1 VAEVGIPAQAAAM
14 GPDRVL
20 APKILVV
27 VGLGNPGEQYAGTR
41 HNAGFQVVDELA
53 RRRRVCWRPTHAS
66 FVYTREKLPGS
77 GPVLVKPLTF
87 MNRSGIAIDEMMR
100 QFQLSSNQ
108 ILVVHDDL
116 DLAVGRLRLM
126 ARGSAGGH
134 RGVQSIIEHTATD
147 AFARIKV
154 GIGRPRH
161 SEPIEEYVLEPPY
174 ADELELYQATIERA
188 ATAAEAVLTG
198 GLEAAMNRFNSRW
211 QPFQEGPGGTVKDA
225 QA

>member
-1 VAEVGIPAQAAAM
+1 M
-14 GPDRVL
+14 GPDCVL
-20 APKILVV
+20 APKMVV

-53 RRRRVCWRPTHAS
+53 RRWRLCWRPAHAS
-66 FVYTREKLPGS
+66 FVHTREQLPGS
-77 GPVLVKPLTF
+77 WPVLVKPLTF

-100 QFQLSSNQ
+100 QFQLGSNQ

-116 DLAVGRLRLM
+116 DLAVGRLRLV

-147 AFARIKV
+147 VFARIKV
-154 GIGRPRH
+154 GIGRPRF
-161 SEPIEEYVLEPPY
+161 SESIEEFVLEPPY
-174 ADELELYQATIERA
+174 ADELECYQATIERA
-188 ATAAEAVLTG
+188 ADATETVLTE
-198 GLEAAMNRFNSRW
+198 GLEVAMNRFNSRRR
-211 QPFQEGPGGTVKDA
+211 QVQEDPGGTVKDA

>member
-1 VAEVGIPAQAAAM
+1 MVEVGIPAQAGAR

-20 APKILVV
+20 APKIVVV
-27 VGLGNPGEQYAGTR
+27 VGLGNPAEQYAATR

-53 RRRRVCWRPTHAS
+53 RRRRLCWRPAHAS
-66 FVYTREKLPGS
+66 FVHTGRDLPGS
-77 GPVLVKPLTF
+77 RPVLVKPLTF

-100 QFQLSSNQ
+100 QFQLGSNQ

-116 DLAVGRLRLM
+116 DLALGRLRLV

-154 GIGRPRH
+154 GIGRPRTF
-161 SEPIEEYVLEPPY
+161 EPIEEFVLQPPY

-188 ATAAEAVLTG
+188 ATAAETVLTE
-198 GLEAAMNRFNSRW
+198 GLEAAMNRFNSRRR
-211 QPFQEGPGGTVKDA
+211 QVQEDPGGTVKDA